1 MHSFVHSFIR
11 CFPQCLLHWLVGS
24 LFHSFLELLVW
35 VSWYAALLQF
45 LLLVASP
52 WPFPGWAEAI
62 QGALL
67 GLFMMEQLAK
77 LLALPSWKLRST
89 PKRFDLLAVLCL
101 LAAALLPAFRY
112 GP

>member
-1 MHSFVHSFIR
+1 MIVNKIT
-11 CFPQCLLHWLVGS
+11 CCLVLDINT
-24 LFHSFLELLVW
+24 
-35 VSWYAALLQF
+35 AALLQF